1 MSQLFHR
8 LHFFGIV
15 QGVGFRPFIA
25 LIAEKSGVRGSV
37 CNKGPYVEV
46 FVGGTEAQVSDFE
59 RRLTD
64 EAPERSNILK
74 IETTEIDSS
83 EFDRTI
89 EEQFAGGAVV
99 DTSEGAE
106 ALTDKPF
113 RIIQSE
119 KVKGDIFVSPDI
131 ATCPKCEKELFDPS
145 DRRYLHPFINCTA
158 CGPRLTILDS
168 MPYDRVRTSMA
179 EFPMCPDC
187 EAEYTSPKTRRYHA
201 QPVCCND
208 CGPELYL
215 AYDGTVEPAV
225 CAPDRSAETL
235 SRNEALFKTRSV
247 IRDGGIVAI
256 KGIGGFH
263 LCCDATNEAAVARL
277 RELKDR
283 PFKPF
288 AVMLKDLSVVKR
300 ECVIL
305 DGQEALLTG
314 PQKPILLFEKR
325 AAGDPAL
332 SPDETPKLCPSIAPD
347 NPNVGVMLPY
357 NPVQYLLFHHPE
369 DPDDRPF
376 PDCLVMT
383 SGNPRGA
390 PICRTDEEALEVLAP
405 LCDLILSHDRKI
417 RLRADDSVVSWHAG
431 KPYMIRRSRG
441 YAPLPFWVE
450 GGTRS
455 VLGIGGELKNTF
467 CLAKGSLFYP
477 SPYIGDMADLRSV
490 EALKEA
496 VRRCGDL
503 LEIKPDVIVCDKHP
517 LYHSSEVA
525 KELGEE
531 MGIPVLEIQHHYAH
545 TLSCMAENDH
555 LEPVIGV
562 SFDGT
567 GYGTEVVDGAEL
579 PSIWGG
585 EFLLAD
591 VHGFERAGS
600 IEAFPQAGGDASSK
614 EGWRIAVSLLKQAL
628 ATAPAPVQEDYPLD
642 KLVLSLGLCNTM
654 QLSFLEAQIEGN
666 INCVPS
672 TSAGRV
678 FDAAS
683 AILGFRNE
691 STCEGEASMVLEFAA
706 ERYAKRFPDGTP
718 LDAPTFLS
726 GADSADDS
734 PFRLPTAEFL
744 LDLALRR
751 MDGESPDKLAYE
763 FHLFLADLIVS
774 GCILCRERSGRN
786 TVALSGG
793 VFQNLLLT
801 DLTVAG
807 LKDNNFEVLTH
818 SLSAPNDGGIGLGQA
833 LFGMFNK

>member
-325 AAGDPAL
+325 AASDPAL